1 MSFENIKWIWKNGEI
16 IPWADATVHVSAH
29 GLHYGSGVFEGIRC
43 YETDAG
49 EPAVFR
55 LTEHLE
61 RFFQSAAVYNIKIPY
76 TIEELTEAV
85 CELISVNEF
94 KSCYIRPIAFLGS
107 KSLGVFPGQCPTE
120 VSIIAWNWS
129 AYLGAEGLEKGVR
142 VTVSP
147 WRKFHS
153 SMMPTTA
160 KACGQYLNS
169 ILAVSDA
176 FERGYDEAILL
187 DVNGRLAEGSGEN
200 LFVIK
205 NGKIFTNKAHDSIL
219 MGITRDAAIE
229 IARQL
234 GISVETK
241 PLELD
246 DLLNA
251 DEAFFTGTAAEIT
264 PIREIDNQIIGAGKR
279 GAITEKIQTTFFD
292 AVAGR
297 DERFGKWLHPV
308 EQFVTAWTN

>member
-1 MSFENIKWIWKNGEI
+1 MSFENIDWIWKNGEI

-43 YETDAG
+43 YETEAG
-49 EPAVFR
+49 PAVFR
-55 LTEHLE
+55 LREHLE
-61 RFFQSAAVYNIKIPY
+61 RLYASAAVYSIKIPF
-76 TIEELTEAV
+76 TVEELEDAV
-85 CELISVNEF
+85 CELISRNRF
-94 KSCYIRPIAFLGS
+94 SSCYIRPIVHMGS
-107 KSLGVFPGQCPTE
+107 GSLGLHPGKCPVETA
-120 VSIIAWNWS
+120 IMAWPWAS
-129 AYLGAEGLEKGVR
+129 YLGAEGLEHGVR
-142 VTVSP
+142 ITVSP

-169 ILAVSDA
+169 ILAVQDA
-176 FERGYDEAILL
+176 FSRGYDEGLLL
-187 DVNGRLAEGSGEN
+187 DMHGSLAEGSGEN

-205 NGKIFTNKAHDSIL
+205 DGKIVTNKADDSIL

-229 IARQL
+229 IAREL
-234 GISVETK
+234 GLSIAAKS
-241 PLELD
+241 LELD

-264 PIREIDNQIIGAGKR
+264 PIREVDGKVIGEGKR
-279 GAITEKIQTTFFD
+279 GPVTKQIQDTFFD

-297 DERFGKWLHPV
+297 DARFSKWLHPV
-308 EQFVTAWTN
+308 VQRVAA

>member
-1 MSFENIKWIWKNGEI
+1 MSFENIKWIWKNGDI

-43 YETDAG
+43 YETEAG
-49 EPAVFR
+49 PAIFR
-55 LTEHLE
+55 LDDHLE
-61 RFFQSAAVYNIKIPY
+61 RFYSSAAVYNFKIPY
-76 TIEELTEAV
+76 SSEELSDAI
-85 CELISVNEF
+85 CQLISVNEF
-94 KSCYIRPIAFLGS
+94 KNCYIRPICFLGS
-107 KSLGVFPGQCPTE
+107 SSLGLFPGNCPAE
-120 VSIIAWNWS
+120 VSIMAWNWA
-129 AYLGAEGLEKGVR
+129 AYLGAEGLENGVR

-176 FERGYDEAILL
+176 FGRGYDEALLL
-187 DVNGRLAEGSGEN
+187 DKDGRLAEGSGEN

-205 NGKIFTNKAHDSIL
+205 DGRIATNKADDSIL

-229 IARQL
+229 IAKEL
-234 GISVETK
+234 GYEVEK
-241 PLELD
+241 KSLELD
-246 DLLNA
+246 DLVTA

-264 PIREIDNQIIGAGKR
+264 PIREVDGRIIGTGKR
-279 GAITEKIQTTFFD
+279 GPVTENIQRTFFD
-292 AVAGR
+292 AVGGR
-297 DERFGKWLHPV
+297 DKRFFKWLHPV
-308 EQFVTAWTN
+308 AQVAALV

>member
-43 YETDAG
+43 YETATG
-49 EPAVFR
+49 PAVFR
-55 LTEHLE
+55 LKEHLE
-61 RFFQSAAVYNIKIPY
+61 RFFESAAVYNFVIPY
-76 TIEELTEAV
+76 TLEELTDAV
-85 CELISVNEF
+85 CELISANEF

-107 KSLGVFPGQCPTE
+107 KSLGVFPGACPTE
-120 VSIIAWNWS
+120 VSIMAWSWS

-142 VTVSP
+142 ITVSP

-153 SMMPTTA
+153 SMLPTTA

-169 ILAVSDA
+169 LLAVSDA
-176 FERGYDEAILL
+176 LERGFDEAILL

-205 NGKIFTNKAHDSIL
+205 DGVITTNSATDSIL

-229 IARQL
+229 IARTL
-234 GISVETK
+234 GYAVETK

-264 PIREIDNQIIGAGKR
+264 PIREVDDRVIGAGKR
-279 GAITEKIQTTFFD
+279 GEVTEKIQNTFFD
-292 AVAGR
+292 AVSGR
-297 DERFGKWLHPV
+297 DERFLEWLHPV
-308 EQFVTAWTN
+308 KRFVTA